1 MGGRGVVEQAL
12 GFVVAPQRP
21 GQRRTRPEPPASSLR
36 GFRAHGLWSGI
47 GAPLPEAGLAMAHD
61 WDCSDRAGRG
71 RIAAGQRY
79 LARLDQR
86 RRAWLYHRRFSYGP
100 FSSCRPINPTNLSRR
115 RSSWLQIP
123 PRDDRHGGDRPRH
136 AHAMSLTR
144 PSVGVDMPVLGVP
157 GGGERISRF
166 PGGAARIAV
175 GSSGAGARAA
185 QPPV

>member
-1 MGGRGVVEQAL
+1 MTAPDRAWAGPGRRPLRCHGSRGDHRWGGPVPAGLFDPERGAEALVGGRGVVEQAL

-136 AHAMSLTR
+136 AHAMSL
-144 PSVGVDMPVLGVP
+144 
-157 GGGERISRF
+157 
-166 PGGAARIAV
+166 
-175 GSSGAGARAA
+175 
-185 QPPV
+185 